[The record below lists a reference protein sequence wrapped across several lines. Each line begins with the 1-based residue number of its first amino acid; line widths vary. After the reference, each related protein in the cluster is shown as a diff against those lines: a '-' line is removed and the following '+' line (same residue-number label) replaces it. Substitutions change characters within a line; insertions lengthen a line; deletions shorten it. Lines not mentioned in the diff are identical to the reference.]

1 MERTELIN
9 ELSRRCENS
18 HYYTSYVNR
27 LLADV
32 DHTDILEVFVTRS
45 IVLAFEQT
53 TRLALMAQWKKWCTV
68 LKEQEKDASLIHY
81 SLLSKGRT
89 MLNGYGG
96 FLLRTRE
103 MEAVAFEL
111 TGIRMEV

>member
-18 HYYTSYVNR
+18 SDYTCYVNR

-32 DHTDILEVFVTRS
+32 DHTDTLEVFVTRS

-53 TRLALMAQWKKWCTV
+53 TRLALMAQWKEWCTG
-68 LKEQEKDASLIHY
+68 LKEQESSAAHIHY
-81 SLLSKGRT
+81 SLRKKAGAL
-89 MLNGYGG
+89 LVGYGG

-103 MEAVAFEL
+103 MEAVAFEI